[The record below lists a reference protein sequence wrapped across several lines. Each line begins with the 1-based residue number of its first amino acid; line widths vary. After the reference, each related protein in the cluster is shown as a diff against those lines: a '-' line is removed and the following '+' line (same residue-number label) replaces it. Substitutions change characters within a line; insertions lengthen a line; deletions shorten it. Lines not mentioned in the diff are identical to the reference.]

1 MNAPTPPSDGAGV
14 ALGVGAALAF
24 STLAIFAK
32 LGYREGAEALPLL
45 ATRFSIAA
53 ALLWIVAL
61 MRRPSRT
68 GSRSSHF
75 QLLLLGAFGYG
86 SESLLFFSALERAP
100 AVVVGLVFYSY
111 PLWTSLF
118 SIAARLEPF
127 TWRLIG
133 ALALG
138 TAGVALVFA
147 TPLTGLAGPL
157 LALGAGVAVAVY
169 FTLAQ
174 VVVRDVDVATAATWT
189 ATGAAIALLTASLI
203 AGEGLPPAALPA
215 AGGLAVATVV
225 AFLLMYASITRIGSA
240 RSSIATMLEPVA
252 TVVLAAI
259 ILNEDITLTI
269 VIGTLLIVAA
279 LPVLALRSR
288 PKRRRPTQT

>member
-1 MNAPTPPSDGAGV
+1 MPSSRNDGAGV

-32 LGYREGAEALPLL
+32 LGYREGAEALPMLAGRFSLAAILL
-45 ATRFSIAA
+45 WAIAAFRRPATRGTPSSR
-53 ALLWIVAL
+53 
-61 MRRPSRT
+61 MR
-68 GSRSSHF
+68 
-75 QLLLLGAFGYG
+75 LLLLGAFGYG
-86 SESLLFFSALERAP
+86 FESLLFFAALERAP
-100 AVVVGLVFYSY
+100 AAVVGLVFYSY
-111 PLWTSLF
+111 PLGTSLL

-127 TWRLIG
+127 TWRLMG

-157 LALGAGVAVAVY
+157 LALGAAITVAVY

-174 VVVRDVDVATAATWT
+174 VVVRDTDVASAARWT
-189 ATGAAIALLTASLI
+189 ATGAAIALITASLV
-203 AGEGLPPAALPA
+203 ARAGLPVAALPA
-215 AGGLAVATVV
+215 TGALGVATVI
-225 AFLLMYASITRIGSA
+225 AFLLMYGSIARIGSA

-259 ILNEDITLTI
+259 ILDEDITLTI
-269 VIGTLLIVAA
+269 VLGTVLIVAA
-279 LPVLALRSR
+279 LPILALR
-288 PKRRRPTQT
+288 RRTDLPSSDAM

>member
-1 MNAPTPPSDGAGV
+1 MNASIPRSDGAGV

-32 LGYREGAEALPLL
+32 LGYREGADALPLL

-61 MRRPSRT
+61 IRRPVATGNRT
-68 GSRSSHF
+68 SHLR
-75 QLLLLGAFGYG
+75 LLLLGAFGYG
-86 SESLLFFSALERAP
+86 LESFLFFSALERAP
-100 AVVVGLVFYSY
+100 AAIVGLVFYSY

-118 SIAARLEPF
+118 SITARLEPF
-127 TWRLIG
+127 TWRLVA
-133 ALALG
+133 ALVLG

-147 TPLTGLAGPL
+147 TPLSGLAGPL
-157 LALGAGVAVAVY
+157 FALGAAVAVAVY

-174 VVVRDVDVATAATWT
+174 VAVRDTDVASAARWT
-189 ATGAAIALLTASLI
+189 ATGAAVALVTISLI
-203 AGEGLPPAALPA
+203 ARKGLPIAAFPA
-215 AGGLAVATVV
+215 AGALGIATVI

-269 VIGTLLIVAA
+269 VMGTLLVVAA
-279 LPVLALRSR
+279 LPVLALR
-288 PKRRRPTQT
+288 RRPR